1 MRTLVPHMIAAS
13 LLIVAPAAQAGSPSF
28 SATQNNDTAES
39 SSSGGWSMAT
49 DLLWRSL
56 DVKIGLNA
64 SEETE
69 DAASQETCDKADKTA
84 AKKTQRKS
92 IAATMKKKTPC
103 IRGQS
108 QYTSVSDCLQRI
120 PNKAN

>member
-1 MRTLVPHMIAAS
+1 
-13 LLIVAPAAQAGSPSF
+13 
-28 SATQNNDTAES
+28 
-39 SSSGGWSMAT
+39 MAT

-84 AKKTQRKS
+84 AKKNP
-92 IAATMKKKTPC
+92 KKKHSGDDEEEDAMHTGPEP
-103 IRGQS
+103 IYFGF
-108 QYTSVSDCLQRI
+108 
-120 PNKAN
+120 